1 MNETEYRRVIDE
13 LQAVL
18 DATRA
23 TMARFEATGMD
34 EQMSKDYAK
43 LEVLA
48 TQVVKEQ
55 RRYVLQMLDISESPN
70 PILPE
75 SP

>member
-1 MNETEYRRVIDE
+1 MTENQHQQVIDE

-18 DATRA
+18 NDTRA
-23 TMARFEATGMD
+23 TMERFEATGMD
-34 EQMSKDYAK
+34 EQMSDDYAK
-43 LEVLA
+43 LEAIA

-55 RRYVLQMLDISESPN
+55 RRYVLLMLDNSEPLH
-70 PILPE
+70 PILPG